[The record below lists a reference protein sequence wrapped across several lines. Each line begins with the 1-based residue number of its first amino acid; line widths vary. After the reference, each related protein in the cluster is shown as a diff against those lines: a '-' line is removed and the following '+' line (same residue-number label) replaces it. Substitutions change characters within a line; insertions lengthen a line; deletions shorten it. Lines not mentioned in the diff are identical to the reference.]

1 LREKVAPAG
10 RYTFRMNIAYRA
22 AATDRRLSLLLT
34 ILVHAALVM
43 GWLAARKP
51 PATPI
56 VDDSV
61 RTRIMWIPLRPPQ
74 PAAPRVETPAPPRK
88 ETPDLAPPRPQA
100 RPGPAI
106 TLPPLPQAAT
116 PPAPANE
123 AVPAP
128 APAASADAPAESAPA
143 KPSAEQILQQ
153 AKRDIGKIDKALRK
167 ENNPYLAAPLDSPQ
181 MRMRRGMEEA
191 AALAPPRLWEAPK
204 VEELVN
210 NTGDGARRTRVI
222 TGRRTYC
229 VTERATNTDVEMIE
243 HHGKLRITNCPTH
256 EAPATKQT
264 WRTLRD

>member
-1 LREKVAPAG
+1 
-10 RYTFRMNIAYRA
+10 MNIAYRA
-22 AATDRRLSLLLT
+22 PATDRRLSLLLT

-43 GWLAARKP
+43 GWQAARKLPAP
-51 PATPI
+51 PIA
-56 VDDSV
+56 DDSV
-61 RTRIMWIPLRPPQ
+61 RTRVLWIPLRPPQ
-74 PAAPRVETPAPPRK
+74 PAVPRTETPAPPRK
-88 ETPDLAPPRPQA
+88 ETLDAAPPRPQV

-106 TLPPLPQAAT
+106 TLPPQPQAV
-116 PPAPANE
+116 PLPAPANE
-123 AVPAP
+123 AAP
-128 APAASADAPAESAPA
+128 APTPANSAAAPAEAA

-167 ENNPYLAAPLDSPQ
+167 ENNPYIAAPLDSPE

-191 AALAPPRLWEAPK
+191 HALAPPRLWEAPK

-256 EAPATKQT
+256 EAPATKQA
-264 WRTLRD
+264 WRSLRD

>member
-1 LREKVAPAG
+1 
-10 RYTFRMNIAYRA
+10 MNIAYRA
-22 AATDRRLSLLLT
+22 PAIDRRLGLLLT
-34 ILVHAALVM
+34 ILVHAALVI
-43 GWLAARKP
+43 GWQAARKL

-56 VDDSV
+56 ADDSV
-61 RTRIMWIPLRPPQ
+61 RTRILWIPLHPPQ
-74 PAAPRVETPAPPRK
+74 PAAPKAEKPTLPRK
-88 ETPDLAPPRPQA
+88 EAAEMTPPRPHA

-106 TLPPLPQAAT
+106 TLPPQPQAV
-116 PPAPANE
+116 PLPAPANE
-123 AVPAP
+123 AAP
-128 APAASADAPAESAPA
+128 APTPANSAAAPAEAA

-167 ENNPYLAAPLDSPQ
+167 ENNPYIAAPLDSPE

-191 AALAPPRLWEAPK
+191 HALAPPRLWEAPK

-256 EAPATKQT
+256 EAPATKQA